1 MEASAAIQILPLS
14 VDKGDTLSIVDTVIK
29 HIEKSNM
36 KYEVGPFETTVE
48 GDLKSIMK
56 LIEEI
61 QKVAKDAG
69 ALETATYIKLFYKG
83 EGNVLGIDE
92 KVQKYRK

>member
-14 VDKGDTLSIVDTVIK
+14 VKKGDSLSIVDTVIK
-29 HIEKSNM
+29 HIEKSKL

-48 GDLKSIMK
+48 GDLKSIIS

-61 QKVAKDAG
+61 QRVANEAG
-69 ALETATYIKLFYKG
+69 ASETATYIKLFYKG
-83 EGNVLGIDE
+83 EGDVLGIDE